1 MRAPLRTG
9 YVTMSQIVDQLELGR
24 KTTSSLANRWPLTPV
39 LLEYLRC
46 ICEVYLRCI
55 VFEAEESRKSY
66 IDSSSRFRFVRARK
80 GNKSLG
86 KLTSPLGVLRLRGHE
101 FGV

>member
-1 MRAPLRTG
+1 MTTEILRAVQR
-9 YVTMSQIVDQLELGR
+9 VNIKQIR
-24 KTTSSLANRWPLTPV
+24 KLTPV

-55 VFEAEESRKSY
+55 VFQAEESHKNY
-66 IDSSSRFRFVRARK
+66 IDSSSKFRFVRVRK

-86 KLTSPLGVLRLRGHE
+86 KLTSPLGVLQLRGHE
-101 FGV
+101 VGV

>member
-1 MRAPLRTG
+1 MRCALRT
-9 YVTMSQIVDQLELGR
+9 VRICLIANEAHRRTR
-24 KTTSSLANRWPLTPV
+24 TSAERERVSKITPV

-55 VFEAEESRKSY
+55 VFEAEESRKNY
-66 IDSSSRFRFVRARK
+66 IDSISKFRFVRARK

-86 KLTSPLGVLRLRGHE
+86 KLASPLGVLWIRGHE
-101 FGV
+101 FGI